1 MLETC
6 NSCGTVFDIDENILS
21 KKIQWLRCSVCNE
34 KWSVTSL
41 GHTKFDQGKTK
52 NKKNL
57 ASTQNIFK
65 DKSEQVKHELA
76 SIKSVVEDK
85 TKKMLKKNNPVL
97 EQKNKSVSEI
107 ASELSASNL
116 KIDDKIEIKGKSKVK
131 INNNSKKENF
141 VPFILLLI
149 VSLFA
154 SIFFFRSI
162 LLSYGFLYFPK
173 YITNYEPKLNELFYY
188 IRLPI
193 LAELNHLEMID
204 FVATFQNEKVKFLG
218 TIKNTSNRPIL
229 VPRVK
234 VLAVREDRKIIL
246 EKILTL
252 KDKIIMPLSEIKFSQ
267 TLEMKQ
273 KKENVSVKAT
283 LIKKIYDL

>member
-34 KWSVTSL
+34 KWSVTSI
-41 GHTKFDQGKTK
+41 GYAKFDQDKTK
-52 NKKNL
+52 NNKNL

-85 TKKMLKKNNPVL
+85 TKKMSQKNNPVL

-116 KIDDKIEIKGKSKVK
+116 KIDDKLEIKGKSKVK

-149 VSLFA
+149 VSLFSA
-154 SIFFFRSI
+154 IFFFRSI

-173 YITNYEPKLNELFYY
+173 YMTNYEPKLNELFYY

-204 FVATFQNEKVKFLG
+204 FVATFQDEKVKFLG

-234 VLAVREDRKIIL
+234 ILAVREDRKIIL

-273 KKENVSVKAT
+273 KKESVSVKAT